1 MDLKNKLVMPLRVK
15 VHTGDT
21 LEVLADPNCPED
33 QVLMIDK
40 DGHVHKFINVG
51 RLIDRVGEKFMREV
65 EARMEKYKRLE
76 EAGQE
81 LLKYLPNMEVL
92 GAARYSA
99 HLKTAMCF
107 RDALKE
113 LEQE

>member
-1 MDLKNKLVMPLRVK
+1 MTEKQTELHRIVLRLAESGELATLTKLMLDIES
-15 VHTGDT
+15 T
-21 LEVLADPNCPED
+21 
-33 QVLMIDK
+33 I
-40 DGHVHKFINVG
+40 
-51 RLIDRVGEKFMREV
+51 
-65 EARMEKYKRLE
+65 EKYKRLE

-107 RDALKE
+107 REVLKK

>member
-1 MDLKNKLVMPLRVK
+1 MTAKEIADL
-15 VHTGDT
+15 
-21 LEVLADPNCPED
+21 
-33 QVLMIDK
+33 
-40 DGHVHKFINVG
+40 FINYHRWTDDLGVESDQY
-51 RLIDRVGEKFMREV
+51 LLAKAYLAL
-65 EARMEKYKRLE
+65 EARMEKLE
-76 EAGQE
+76 RVAEAGQE